1 MLMNL
6 SRVGLLAQGYSEIR
20 ASAILQIFRDQ
31 TPQSMR
37 AVSRSVGGRVMTVNR
52 VAIL

>member
-6 SRVGLLAQGYSEIR
+6 SRAGLLKQGYSEIR

-37 AVSRSVGGRVMTVNR
+37 AVSRLIGDKIMTVNR
-52 VAIL
+52 VAM

>member
-37 AVSRSVGGRVMTVNR
+37 AVSRFVGDKIMTVSR
-52 VAIL
+52 VVM